1 LSEVHSQPTV
11 PTNATPVQTEELTKS
26 LEHLDHAECILV
38 NQRQGSKFYGTPDPH
53 PHPNIPTL
61 QPGTVYPT
69 PNRVR
74 GLGYNYMF
82 ADIKA
87 PNIALNKATKQSSTK
102 FDGVSSRAVD
112 GITNGHY
119 GEGSV
124 THTAGHKT
132 HVVKPGSPIHEVD
145 PEPWWQVDLGSTQPV
160 GGIKLW
166 NRIQENNV
174 DEVQLVRTHS
184 AGVLSGKF
192 KLEFNYSGTIYT
204 TDFIFHNAVAKISD
218 EVANGFEGSGV
229 GESMQAKLQQLPVIN
244 TVLVERRRHISATAP
259 SNVMAYDWI
268 ITFTSEPGNLN
279 QLAVAQNA
287 LSSQGSYISTVPIRD
302 GNANVWYNYKYGLSF
317 ISGRLTPSWVM
328 VLDQDV
334 NASNLTYARSRA
346 LWAKRITVDKRE
358 TALTIRSPIQARYVR
373 VQLESSEEDVYLS
386 LAEVQVFSEASA
398 EIQHYR
404 GGSPIVGGAYQSE
417 ESLDENFRGI
427 RARGLWVL
435 SIRDFVRRNTF
446 SPTDSRPSYDVNGRG
461 AIDDWTLTIRDTN
474 NKTRIYYMDIFAEV
488 KTLPT
493 YGRLFIYNE
502 KWKARGKQIGFVKG
516 QHQHLGDCYGNCRD
530 RFLVGNKL
538 STLIAGSMADTNILD
553 TNRYIVYVPNRDF
566 LGMDTFSYT
575 IRLGVT
581 ESKTTGVVT
590 LDTRIC
596 RQENCLNEAFNDGI
610 GYLHQQ
616 WYRKELEPLLTS
628 ARFVRQAELL
638 RTMRPSGSRL

>member
-1 LSEVHSQPTV
+1 
-11 PTNATPVQTEELTKS
+11 
-26 LEHLDHAECILV
+26 
-38 NQRQGSKFYGTPDPH
+38 
-53 PHPNIPTL
+53 
-61 QPGTVYPT
+61 
-69 PNRVR
+69 
-74 GLGYNYMF
+74 
-82 ADIKA
+82 
-87 PNIALNKATKQSSTK
+87 
-102 FDGVSSRAVD
+102 
-112 GITNGHY
+112 
-119 GEGSV
+119 
-124 THTAGHKT
+124 
-132 HVVKPGSPIHEVD
+132 
-145 PEPWWQVDLGSTQPV
+145 
-160 GGIKLW
+160 
-166 NRIQENNV
+166 
-174 DEVQLVRTHS
+174 
-184 AGVLSGKF
+184 
-192 KLEFNYSGTIYT
+192 
-204 TDFIFHNAVAKISD
+204 
-218 EVANGFEGSGV
+218 
-229 GESMQAKLQQLPVIN
+229 MQAKLQQLPVIN

-287 LSSQGSYISTVPIRD
+287 LSSQGSYINSSIRD

-474 NKTRIYYMDIFAEV
+474 NKTGFIILIF
-488 KTLPT
+488 
-493 YGRLFIYNE
+493 R
-502 KWKARGKQIGFVKG
+502 
-516 QHQHLGDCYGNCRD
+516 
-530 RFLVGNKL
+530 
-538 STLIAGSMADTNILD
+538 
-553 TNRYIVYVPNRDF
+553 
-566 LGMDTFSYT
+566 
-575 IRLGVT
+575 
-581 ESKTTGVVT
+581 
-590 LDTRIC
+590 
-596 RQENCLNEAFNDGI
+596 
-610 GYLHQQ
+610 
-616 WYRKELEPLLTS
+616 
-628 ARFVRQAELL
+628 
-638 RTMRPSGSRL
+638 